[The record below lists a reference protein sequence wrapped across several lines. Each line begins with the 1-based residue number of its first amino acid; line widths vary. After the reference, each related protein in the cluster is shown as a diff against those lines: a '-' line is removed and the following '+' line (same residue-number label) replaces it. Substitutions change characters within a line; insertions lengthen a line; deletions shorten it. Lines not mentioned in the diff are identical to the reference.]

1 MRYATLV
8 VGLVMFAGTL
18 LRAGPAGAQ
27 ERARA
32 FADVPFDAGPATV
45 LEAMKALQLTPFVA
59 STADQPFPLDQQ
71 FEGRLKG
78 QDALVTAVYDA
89 TGHLEKMLISFL
101 TPDEDCVSF
110 YRTLK
115 KELQQKYGAPVTDL
129 ERWEFPY
136 DKGGHVG
143 QEHFAIRV
151 GKGLLAAVW
160 NDPDAGSTEGGVA
173 LSTTDNVIVQLAYES
188 SKWAAEAARR
198 RKILD
203 ELSEPSSAI
212 STPGPA
218 SNRQTRFASS
228 LFETGLPAR

>member
-1 MRYATLV
+1 MRYARV
-8 VGLVMFAGTL
+8 VFGLVMFAGIL
-18 LRAGPAGAQ
+18 LRSGPAGAQ

-32 FADVPFDAGPATV
+32 FGEVPFGAGPGAV
-45 LEAMKALQLTPFVA
+45 REAMKALRLEPFVA
-59 STADQPFPLDQQ
+59 PTVDEMFPLDQR

-78 QDALVTAVYDA
+78 QDVVVSAIYDGA
-89 TGHLEKMLISFL
+89 GRLEKMVVAFL
-101 TPDEDCVSF
+101 TADEDCVSF

-143 QEHFAIRV
+143 QEHIAIRV

-160 NDPDAGSTEGGVA
+160 NDSDAGSTEGGIA
-173 LSTTDNVIVQLAYES
+173 LATADNVIVELAYES

-198 RKILD
+198 KKLLD
-203 ELSEPSSAI
+203 DTSEPSSAI
-212 STPGPA
+212 SNPNRRPRYA
-218 SNRQTRFASS
+218 SFG
-228 LFETGLPAR
+228 FEIGLAAR